1 MKTNSR
7 SLLDA
12 PQLGEFAWHAFA
24 ADDAVAKVSE
34 EHADRVGDIIKLYSQ
49 PDSAGLR
56 ILEVGA
62 YRHFTGYILEEK
74 WHVEATL
81 TDIARSALTDGAS
94 AARRAGL
101 SSQPRLVA
109 GDFHDLPFSDCYFD
123 VVFVASSIH
132 HTLRPELVLRELFRV
147 LRPGGILIVENEPCA
162 RGFCFYQFRSNR
174 EDSLT
179 SFERFLLDQGLL
191 RTLSSPFWG
200 SRPEQLFGMVEN
212 DQIPLHLYRSI
223 FSEHADVI
231 EFLLD
236 YEPQVGRLENWLL
249 AQDATSPALHD
260 SICAQL
266 RTEFELA
273 SKHLGAHDRLLE
285 YSLPTEC
292 EIHRIVS
299 RTVMALTT
307 MQAEGRDRTIDMANL
322 FGAALTAVLR
332 KKTNGGELRATE
344 PFRRQLVQN
353 GEVWEEIPSGSNV
366 ATHLGQTLL
375 PDIFRRENAGKL
387 AEWFPVSDWE
397 IVPEEIGTN
406 SLLNKGSAGII
417 NLGKL
422 ASDAI
427 LLLRFY
433 AVVGEAGPYKIIVS
447 DGTHVLDEQVIVLQE
462 SRLSRSIVHRGT
474 KSIRVEIVDLDGEPR
489 LLYGCLHLGV
499 CQLIAIRSSDK

>member
-24 ADDAVAKVSE
+24 ADDAVATVSA
-34 EHADRVGDIIKLYSQ
+34 EHAERVAQIIKQYSQ
-49 PDSAGLR
+49 HDPAGLR

-74 WHVEATL
+74 WLVEATL

-123 VVFVASSIH
+123 VAFVASSIH

-147 LRPGGILIVENEPCA
+147 LRPGGILIVENEPCK
-162 RGFCFYQFRSNR
+162 REFCFYQFRSNR

-191 RTLSSPFWG
+191 HTVSSPFWG

-212 DQIPLHLYRSI
+212 DKIPLHLYRSI
-223 FSEHADVI
+223 FAEHADVM
-231 EFLLD
+231 EFMLD

-249 AQDATSPALHD
+249 AQDATSPAIHD

-266 RTEFELA
+266 RKEFESA
-273 SKHLGAHDRLLE
+273 SKHFGVSDHLLE
-285 YSLPTEC
+285 YSLPNEC
-292 EIHRIVS
+292 QIHDIVS
-299 RTVMALTT
+299 RTVMSLNT
-307 MQAEGRDRTIDMANL
+307 MQTEGRDKTIDMANL
-322 FGAALTAVLR
+322 FGAALTAVLK
-332 KKTNGGELRATE
+332 KKTNGSELRPAE
-344 PFRRQLVQN
+344 PFRRQLVQS
-353 GEVWEEIPSGSNV
+353 GEVWEESPSGSNV
-366 ATHLGQTLL
+366 ATQLGQTLL

-417 NLGKL
+417 HLGEL
-422 ASDAI
+422 DGDAI

-474 KSIRVEIVDLDGEPR
+474 RSIRVEVVDLNGDPQP
-489 LLYGCLHLGV
+489 LYGCLHLGV